1 MSQEPLPELWAK
13 ADLGERRRLM
23 LAVLDTVYVE
33 LRDPTAAVTIRPKAV
48 FEAVIMGGQALA
60 ELAPR

>member
-23 LAVLDTVYVE
+23 LAVLDTIYVE
-33 LRDPTAAVTIRPKAV
+33 TRDTALPVTIRPKAAFQEV
-48 FEAVIMGGQALA
+48 IRASAAVASAI
-60 ELAPR
+60 